1 MEFTNPPLN
10 IDDVPQSFLD
20 LCDPVFEVS
29 SEELDPHI
37 SPTDSL
43 ETLTA
48 TGYDKIDRTRLT
60 NNYPNAYSDTYGLPS
75 VRGFIFKTG
84 PAWPKGE
91 PYDRPLPHEL
101 RPVNDHPITPVW
113 DDILTRV
120 EIRLQENRLPFTA
133 VMPLGFANVG
143 EEEPFCP
150 LVVAIGVEPT
160 KVAFKDAKTV
170 AECVKLILVE
180 AGFDDVEVAIWEFE
194 TFLSG
199 LNLPALDP
207 VLDGSLTKFHHPFT
221 STLGIPVAPLKQPIC
236 EGSLGLFL
244 TRGDGTELLALT
256 AAHVACPPSTFSD
269 NKGLS
274 LKAAKRRYEEIIV
287 LGDDAYVRAIT
298 DIQHEVRNL
307 KYSIQAGRMS
317 ISSLQTDLD
326 NGVADADGT
335 IRAAISNAQ
344 RKVGIWK
351 EFIRQLYKLHSHVTP
366 NMPIPSN
373 RRIGRVVFADP
384 IRASSDG
391 ADACTWDWTV
401 IAIRK
406 DAFGA
411 DFKGNAVY
419 IGDKLNRKTFL
430 DLMFPNPNDHMGY
443 EYPPDGLLR
452 IGGIVPLDEI
462 RHPTQLNAMGEPAMA
477 VIKNGRPT
485 GTTVGWMSSLKSLVH
500 YYHKD
505 TNIQFTS
512 RDLTVIPY
520 DSDPLRSGGFSAE
533 GDSGS
538 VIVERSG
545 RVVALLT
552 ASGGRSGVA
561 YSTDVTFATAYCE
574 LEKRIKEI
582 FPSIC
587 LLD

>member
-1 MEFTNPPLN
+1 MEFTSEPPGLSVFFTDCPFLDPPLI
-10 IDDVPQSFLD
+10 IDDVPQSFLE

-29 SEELDPHI
+29 SEELDSPI

-43 ETLTA
+43 EVLT
-48 TGYDKIDRTRLT
+48 TSGYDKIDRTRLI
-60 NNYPNAYSDTYGLPS
+60 NNYPNAYSDTYGLRS

-84 PAWPKGE
+84 PAWPKSEE
-91 PYDRPLPHEL
+91 PYGRPLPREL
-101 RPVNDHPITPVW
+101 RPVNDHPITSVW

-120 EIRLQENRLPFTA
+120 ETHLQEDKLPFTA

-143 EEEPFCP
+143 EGEPFCP

-170 AECVKLILVE
+170 AESVKLILVE

-207 VLDGSLTKFHHPFT
+207 VLYGSLTKFHHPFT

-244 TRGDGTELLALT
+244 TCGDGTELLALT
-256 AAHVACPPSTFSD
+256 AAHVVCPPSTFSD

-274 LKAAKRRYEEIIV
+274 LRAAKRGYEEIIV

-307 KYSIQAGRMS
+307 KFSIQAEQMS

-326 NGVADADGT
+326 NGVADADG
-335 IRAAISNAQ
+335 IICAAISRAQ

-351 EFIRQLYKLHSHVTP
+351 EFIRRLYKLYSHVTP

-373 RRIGRVVFADP
+373 RRVGRVVFADP

-391 ADACTWDWTV
+391 SDACTWDWAV
-401 IAIRK
+401 IAIQK

-419 IGDKLNRKTFL
+419 IGMSLISLTNTCTLTF
-430 DLMFPNPNDHMGY
+430 FC
-443 EYPPDGLLR
+443 
-452 IGGIVPLDEI
+452 
-462 RHPTQLNAMGEPAMA
+462 T
-477 VIKNGRPT
+477 
-485 GTTVGWMSSLKSLVH
+485 
-500 YYHKD
+500 
-505 TNIQFTS
+505 
-512 RDLTVIPY
+512 
-520 DSDPLRSGGFSAE
+520 
-533 GDSGS
+533 
-538 VIVERSG
+538 
-545 RVVALLT
+545 
-552 ASGGRSGVA
+552 
-561 YSTDVTFATAYCE
+561 
-574 LEKRIKEI
+574 
-582 FPSIC
+582 
-587 LLD
+587 